1 MAEILTPLTN
11 QSVSFLSFH
20 HLWLLFFLCWVL
32 VTHTIFSQSLWQ
44 YFFSSKSLNPYLH
57 DNLCFTRQLSLICLL
72 CISHEPMSLYTALC
86 STLLLRLFQDPDN
99 VFRIFNQVYSGS
111 KTLHIS
117 TCQIYNYVVF
127 LVSINLDYYPG
138 QFVGD
143 FVIEVL
149 ATRLFW
155 DRGDSYTGFSLAV
168 FSWKI

>member
-1 MAEILTPLTN
+1 MPYTPSSYKVNMHLLASCGWDLNTFDQPICLFPILPPF
-11 QSVSFLSFH
+11 VIAV
-20 HLWLLFFLCWVL
+20 FFLCWVL

-44 YFFSSKSLNPYLH
+44 YFFSSKNLNPYLH

-117 TCQIYNYVVF
+117 TCQIYNYVVL
-127 LVSINLDYYPG
+127 LVSINLDYMYP
-138 QFVGD
+138 
-143 FVIEVL
+143 
-149 ATRLFW
+149 
-155 DRGDSYTGFSLAV
+155 S
-168 FSWKI
+168 K